1 MFKNGKKQCL
11 FKLRKYA
18 FNMIKFILNLHLIE
32 MYRFMSVY
40 YALNLLD
47 LNEILVFM
55 RCIHAIHSL
64 SLY

>member
-1 MFKNGKKQCL
+1 MVKNSVYSSW
-11 FKLRKYA
+11 KYA

-40 YALNLLD
+40 YAQNLLD

-55 RCIHAIHSL
+55 RCIHAVYSML
-64 SLY
+64 LY